1 MWQHRN
7 HVHTHTPLFLT
18 KEDSP
23 QSSGIRAC
31 HVPTPLKEIPTCER
45 KVELE
50 QSPVLWKATTAT
62 MISILQESWDR
73 IFVFPFLLLPSV
85 SQLSFLAFYLLF
97 SQICPNWLLQR
108 SSVKEQFSFHLVGLS
123 SSTVCHGAG
132 AYDVQLKASFTSGI
146 RNSLQKSIS
155 HKF

>member
-1 MWQHRN
+1 
-7 HVHTHTPLFLT
+7 
-18 KEDSP
+18 
-23 QSSGIRAC
+23 
-31 HVPTPLKEIPTCER
+31 
-45 KVELE
+45 
-50 QSPVLWKATTAT
+50 

-73 IFVFPFLLLPSV
+73 VSVFPFLLLPSV
-85 SQLSFLAFYLLF
+85 SQLSFLAFYPLV

-108 SSVKEQFSFHLVGLS
+108 SNVKEQFSFLHLVELS
-123 SSTVCHGAG
+123 SSTVCCGAG